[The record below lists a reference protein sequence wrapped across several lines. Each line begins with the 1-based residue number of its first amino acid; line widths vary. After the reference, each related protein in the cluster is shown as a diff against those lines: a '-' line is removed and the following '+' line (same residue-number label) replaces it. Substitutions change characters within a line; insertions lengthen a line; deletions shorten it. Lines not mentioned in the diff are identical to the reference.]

1 MKLQGLKNAYDS
13 ASHPLPELGDEWD
26 LMSQSTYLC
35 LGLALSP
42 EKKITIS
49 TIWLI
54 MFSSSC
60 EDIAH

>member
-13 ASHPLPELGDEWD
+13 ASYPLPEFSDEWG
-26 LMSQSTYLC
+26 LLSESTYCC

-42 EKKITIS
+42 EKKITFF

-54 MFSSSC
+54 IFTSNC
-60 EDIAH
+60 EAIAY

>member
-1 MKLQGLKNAYDS
+1 MKLQGLQNAYDS
-13 ASHPLPELGDEWD
+13 ASHPLPELGDEWG
-26 LMSQSTYLC
+26 LTSESPYFC

-54 MFSSSC
+54 IFSSNC
-60 EDIAH
+60 EAIAY